1 MAENKMSEVAK
12 LLNLEL
18 REEFKIKGL
27 SSRYRFTDIGLQY
40 YSETGGY
47 WLTSNKLLPMLLQG
61 EISIIKVKLPILD
74 DIEKKYLSNVIK
86 PFRNRVFY
94 IRKYYFSSD
103 EFIEICV
110 NHYKVTD
117 DYLSFALPLFKKET
131 MYKGMQIGKRYTV
144 EELDL

>member
-1 MAENKMSEVAK
+1 MAKNNMSEVAK

-27 SSRYRFTDIGLQY
+27 SSRYRFTNIGLQC
-40 YSETGGY
+40 YSETGEY

-86 PFRNRVFY
+86 PFRNTVISIAKRSAYNNLSY
-94 IRKYYFSSD
+94 IAISLKKYLVEESVTLPYF
-103 EFIEICV
+103 
-110 NHYKVTD
+110 
-117 DYLSFALPLFKKET
+117 ET
-131 MYKGMQIGKRYTV
+131 TQMYKNMKLDKVYTL
-144 EELDL
+144 EELGL